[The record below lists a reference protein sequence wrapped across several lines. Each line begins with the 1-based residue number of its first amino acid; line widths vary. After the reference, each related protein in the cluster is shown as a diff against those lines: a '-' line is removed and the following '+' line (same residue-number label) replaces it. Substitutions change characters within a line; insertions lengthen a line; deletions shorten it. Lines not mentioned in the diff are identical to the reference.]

1 MGWHIMKNTKGI
13 ITDFCIALIVC
24 IAIVLSVL
32 LCLYFQRVEFGEF
45 PPRAEFPRVYET
57 VHVDVR
63 ICWKCH
69 SRP

>member
-1 MGWHIMKNTKGI
+1 MVYCKNTKGI
-13 ITDFCIALIVC
+13 ITDFCIALIVF
-24 IAIVLSVL
+24 IVIVPSVL

-45 PPRAEFPRVYET
+45 PPREEFPMVYET
-57 VHVDVR
+57 VRVDER